1 MSHLYQCISPPTSI
15 SVTPYLGQFQ
25 VSGVSIAWH
34 CQLYQQHHQPPP
46 PLSPNLFPILG
57 LHSKVSSQSPH
68 GRRKAQPHIGLS
80 GQKKE
85 RYLTCFFGLVVT
97 FLFART
103 IKPFACLTM
112 IPVLW
117 QFLNN
122 IPIIHSFS
130 ETRLSFNDENHQVRL

>member
-1 MSHLYQCISPPTSI
+1 MSHLYQCISPTSV
-15 SVTPYLGQFQ
+15 SVTLNLGQFQ
-25 VSGVSIAWH
+25 VPGVSIAWH

-46 PLSPNLFPILG
+46 PLSQSVSNPRHSQQG
-57 LHSKVSSQSPH
+57 LISVSVLSH
-68 GRRKAQPHIGLS
+68 RMGGGGLS
-80 GQKKE
+80 GQTKKE

-130 ETRLSFNDENHQVRL
+130 ETRLSFNDENHQVRF